1 MKAPISKEV
10 GAFCVNPYTTVMM
23 DGRLTK
29 PLTNLTLRIY
39 TEVDMLSKR
48 VEILLDPAEM
58 EALRRHAE
66 KAKKSV
72 GALIREAVKE
82 KYLTPTPKERKE
94 ALKRLLSRQ
103 CQIDLPPWKQ
113 LKKELEASMG
123 RGIAA
128 D

>member
-1 MKAPISKEV
+1 
-10 GAFCVNPYTTVMM
+10 
-23 DGRLTK
+23 
-29 PLTNLTLRIY
+29 
-39 TEVDMLSKR
+39 MLSKR

-58 EALRRHAE
+58 ETLRRQAR

-82 KYLTPTPKERKE
+82 KYLTPTSKERKE
-94 ALKRLLSRQ
+94 ALKRLLSAE

-113 LKKELEASMG
+113 LKKELEESMG